1 MRPVSSRPS
10 SFGRRR
16 RGLRRPERGFTLIEL
31 MVSLVLF
38 SVVIAGMLAVA
49 VTIPR
54 GYREQQLTITA
65 ENSARASMDFMAAAL
80 RGASPA
86 SPTQQ
91 ITHVSTPTCPTNA
104 LVVEDNTTAPGTL
117 PNTDRLTMVFA
128 SGAVKT
134 SLRALWAGGT
144 TMTVENAAEFS
155 AGDTVLV
162 SDLTQGHL
170 ARVAAVT
177 LPNQLTVDAHTC
189 GVAPSYP
196 AGSLVLRAA
205 RVTFQIE
212 DLDGVPTLM
221 MDPDAE
227 GNLPTEPF
235 AEGVEDLQIAVG
247 VDANNDGSIAEVG
260 LAAGDDEW
268 SYNFT
273 GETGALPAG
282 AVRAIRVSLVART
295 ATAFTG
301 QAVFNRPAIENR
313 AAGGADQFRRRV
325 LTSIVEI
332 RNLGGSP

>member
-1 MRPVSSRPS
+1 MKPATA
-10 SFGRRR
+10 RRR
-16 RGLRRPERGFTLIEL
+16 RVRRPERGFTLVEL

-91 ITHVSTPTCPTNA
+91 ITHISTPTCPTNA
-104 LVVEDNTTAPGTL
+104 LVVEDNTAVAGVL
-117 PNTDRLTMVFA
+117 PNTDRLTIAFA

-134 SLRALWAGGT
+134 SLRLLWTGGA

-155 AGDTVLV
+155 VGDTVLV

-170 ARVAAVT
+170 ARVTGVT
-177 LPNQLTVDAHTC
+177 LPSQIDVTPHSC

-212 DLDGVPTLM
+212 DVDGIPTLM

-235 AEGVEDLQIAVG
+235 AEGVEDLQVAVG
-247 VDANNDGSIAEVG
+247 IDVNNDGSITEVG

-282 AVRAIRVSLVART
+282 PVRAVRISLVART

-301 QAVFNRPAIENR
+301 KAVFNRPALENR

-325 LTSIVEI
+325 LTSIIEI